1 LLSHQVRC
9 FSLAS
14 TVFHSDEKGVQEGA
28 ECGKA
33 AAKAADPP
41 KIKRGTTP
49 IGKLDEL
56 EEGNHPFQEKEPLK
70 AHPGGVN
77 PGSNKIYFW
86 SGLTQ
91 IQTKFML
98 EQQNPSWGLNS

>member
-1 LLSHQVRC
+1 LIQ
-9 FSLAS
+9 SLCCLAKFDVS
-14 TVFHSDEKGVQEGA
+14 VWLPQFFIPTRKAIKKEPNAEK
-28 ECGKA
+28 
-33 AAKAADPP
+33 P

-77 PGSNKIYFW
+77 PGSNKIYF
-86 SGLTQ
+86 
-91 IQTKFML
+91 
-98 EQQNPSWGLNS
+98 